1 MGLTH
6 DRARRKTE
14 KAAGFG
20 MGLSWYHDRF
30 TLSGTLGVPL
40 VEGNRLAVGDPVLQ
54 LRLDAKGW

>member
-30 TLSGTLGVPL
+30 TLSGTLGMPL
-40 VEGNRLAVGDPVLQ
+40 VEGDRLDVGDPVLQ
-54 LRLDAKGW
+54 LRLDAKAW